1 MGRKKFTRERP
12 RAALSPPICPGHA
25 FVFYDAEWQ
34 LMQKNKKNRIVNQG
48 HRFQLVRLRRGSY
61 VWILCLKARSLRE
74 RLRDALSL
82 PPQL

>member
-34 LMQKNKKNRIVNQG
+34 LMQKKQKKQDCESRTQISACSFASRV
-48 HRFQLVRLRRGSY
+48 
-61 VWILCLKARSLRE
+61 LCLDLMSEGQIVAG
-74 RLRDALSL
+74 A
-82 PPQL
+82 PA